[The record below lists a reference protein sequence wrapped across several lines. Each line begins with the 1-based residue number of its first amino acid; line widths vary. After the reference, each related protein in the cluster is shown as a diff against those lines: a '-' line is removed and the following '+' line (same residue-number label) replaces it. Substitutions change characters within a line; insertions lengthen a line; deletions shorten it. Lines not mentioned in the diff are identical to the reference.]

1 MIYQTAQPGFIENFL
16 KPAVKQSPTFDAD
29 YYYNLGKGAI
39 NFLGDHEDSPML
51 MVDAIEKDLKEN
63 YDFNVGERDA
73 LRHYLGMQAFAEV
86 YGPEVADFF
95 GKWHEG
101 DYFSDKQD
109 IQGEIDLKNNA
120 KALEDFKANRQ
131 LKQYDQSILDSLL
144 KHLIIPPTP
153 AGFDEFEEE
162 FESFNFN
169 GF

>member
-1 MIYQTAQPGFIENFL
+1 
-16 KPAVKQSPTFDAD
+16 
-29 YYYNLGKGAI
+29 
-39 NFLGDHEDSPML
+39 
-51 MVDAIEKDLKEN
+51 
-63 YDFNVGERDA
+63 
-73 LRHYLGMQAFAEV
+73 MQAFAEV

-120 KALEDFKANRQ
+120 KALEDFKANKQ